1 MPKHK
6 RVVHDS
12 SSDDEGERIMYVLG
26 NRTKEFLP
34 KFLEAFAVPF
44 WQNKGGDEPDD
55 ESTEAETFLLTCLC
69 SKPGTLDVEGILAL
83 IEADEDTHLPVME
96 ALDCLLGYDIDMH
109 DVESFLDSE
118 EDVAELRR
126 IVEWLPKWAECAQ
139 QERVRASKKMKSA

>member
-1 MPKHK
+1 
-6 RVVHDS
+6 
-12 SSDDEGERIMYVLG
+12 
-26 NRTKEFLP
+26 
-34 KFLEAFAVPF
+34 LEAFAVPF

>member
-12 SSDDEGERIMYVLG
+12 SSDDEGERIIYVLG

-96 ALDCLLGYDIDMH
+96 ALDCLLG
-109 DVESFLDSE
+109 
-118 EDVAELRR
+118 R